1 MLNIAVDPA
10 LTFNLF
16 RVFAAL
22 ACIAIS
28 GFLLVYFAFGLRY
41 LPAALATAFPIGF
54 SSTLLVSNLLAY
66 VLGTPRAFALGL
78 LAVLAIASTIAL
90 LRRHS
95 YSLKPSQPLPWL
107 DGGLF
112 IGAGIA
118 IFILSVVNYVVSPVW
133 EYSTHFWLANTIR
146 FGNFPVMAPGAP
158 NLLAEYHYGGAFL
171 AAMLSHIGQVDS
183 AIIFF
188 FLTPLAATIAYLAA
202 SVLAAS
208 VLKNIRLGLLA
219 GIFFSFGSGLPYPI
233 DPIRSI
239 YLRWFTP
246 SSAAAEIQL
255 ADTLELTALT
265 AITQYPRYLA
275 DPHFLL
281 AGAILLSVIILT
293 AHLVSPVRGNDTPRA
308 PWHVWLLLG
317 ALFASVALIESL
329 VFTLGFI
336 GWSAYA
342 LWQTIRE
349 RTRSSLVNF
358 VLAAAPAA
366 LLATFQGGILTSV
379 LFSSASG
386 GTGPSTAFYISF
398 KPLPFALGNP
408 LLQFASSPPWV
419 AIYLASFG
427 IPLLAAPA
435 LLVWA
440 IRSKH
445 SVPLVW
451 LAAIGFIGIVLPHF
465 VIYHFNTLLRW
476 MYFGYTSQA
485 FLLGIGALTLV
496 SQVRRR
502 WMAWILFLTCAA
514 LTIGWPLATSIKNIA
529 DERFVTLGQ
538 STEDH
543 WTISA
548 LHRQSDNMDWLTGR
562 PYVFLMGAEARQ
574 FLRSLPS
581 TARVLTNRF
590 PEVPLLIRGLA
601 PHKNTDVF
609 SYTNFRYPSP
619 TYFDAINALDPL
631 AMEEYGITHIVI
643 NHKWFR
649 HTSPQT
655 HAILQNPRYFSLL
668 FSDEE
673 KHDGFAWHHVYQ
685 VLPAFFDENPSIS
698 QDLLRS
704 LPQLV
709 PQDASVYIS
718 PAIPVDIRW
727 ALLYVLREQK
737 IASAA
742 TLENHINVRLSIAEP
757 QPNDHYDFALL
768 IDEPPG
774 ERWLNWAF
782 TSQDLPSVW
791 GFHSSQRVW
800 HALGVGLYALN
811 DRVCPSRS
819 LASVP
824 PSWHLPANSPS
835 TLNLDCLQPD
845 ADAVMIPSSVLLTI
859 LSPVASQ
866 VEITANGSSQT
877 VTLEPGA
884 TLVPLNAPGTQQ
896 LTVKPADPI
905 WLRAQRV
912 PPSGSNPRSG
922 VPALQILP
930 SFDGEELRVQ
940 VHVYGERKNPLENQL
955 VWELVKQRRIYGHWW
970 HWVSRHTVGVWRKML
985 ETPLDQGN
993 EFSFTLDFETLESSV
1008 GANGKPTSISTRW
1021 PLPRNPGEPYVLYLT
1036 LWRPG
1041 DRTHSFPVAWITY
1054 APGKEPTV
1062 LLAPRFILLDQAPT
1076 QQ

>member
-28 GFLLVYFAFGLRY
+28 GFLLVYFAFGIRHPLT
-41 LPAALATAFPIGF
+41 AIATALPIGLA
-54 SSTLLVSNLLAY
+54 STLLISNLLAY
-66 VLGTPRAFALGL
+66 VLGTPRAFSWGL
-78 LAVLAIASTIAL
+78 LAVLAVSILIAL
-90 LRRHS
+90 ARRHL
-95 YSLKPSQPLPWL
+95 YKPLQPVSLL
-107 DGGLF
+107 DGSLF
-112 IGAGIA
+112 IGAGIL
-118 IFILSVVNYVVSPVW
+118 FLILSVVNNNVYPVSD
-133 EYSTHFWLANTIR
+133 YSTHFWLANTIR

-158 NLLAEYHYGGAFL
+158 NLLAEYHYGADFL
-171 AAMLSHIGQVDS
+171 AATLAHVGQLDS
-183 AIIFF
+183 SIIFF
-188 FLTPLAATIAYLAA
+188 ILTPLAATAAYLAA
-202 SVLAAS
+202 SVLAAH
-208 VLKNIRLGLLA
+208 VLGSIRLGLLA
-219 GIFFSFGSGLPYPI
+219 GLFFSFGAGLPYLIGPARFI
-233 DPIRSI
+233 H
-239 YLRWFTP
+239 LRWFTP
-246 SSAAAEIQL
+246 SSIAAEEVLLDALESISPNAFAAYPHYL
-255 ADTLELTALT
+255 TL
-265 AITQYPRYLA
+265 PHYLIA
-275 DPHFLL
+275 W
-281 AGAILLSVIILT
+281 GILLSCIII
-293 AHLVSPVRGNDTPRA
+293 ANHLGSRSQSNGNAVTQWRY
-308 PWHVWLLLG
+308 WMLLG

-329 VFTLGFI
+329 VFALGFI

-366 LLATFQGGILTSV
+366 LLAAFQGGILTST

-386 GTGPSTAFYISF
+386 GTGLSNAFDISF
-398 KPLPFALGNP
+398 MPFPYLLGHP
-408 LLQFASSPPWV
+408 LLQFAYSPPWI
-419 AIYLASFG
+419 AIYLITFG

-445 SVPLVW
+445 SLPLVW
-451 LAAIGFIGIVLPHF
+451 LSAIGNIGMLLPHF
-465 VIYHFNTLLRW
+465 VNYHYDTLIRW
-476 MYFGYTSQA
+476 LYSGHISQA

-502 WMAWILFLTCAA
+502 WIAWTLFLACAT
-514 LTIGWPLATSIKNIA
+514 LTIGWPLAISIKNIA

-543 WTISA
+543 WTVSP
-548 LHRQSDNMDWLTGR
+548 LHRQSDHIDWISGR
-562 PYVFLMGAEARQ
+562 QYTFLMGESARE
-574 FLRSLPS
+574 FLRSLPP

-590 PEVPLLIRGLA
+590 PEVPLLIRGLS
-601 PHKNTDVF
+601 PHKNVDLF
-609 SYTNFRYPSP
+609 SYTNFRFPSP
-619 TYFDAINALDPL
+619 TYFDALYALDSS
-631 AMEEYGITHIVI
+631 AMQQYEFTHLVI
-643 NHKWFR
+643 NLKWFR
-649 HTSPQT
+649 STSPATQ
-655 HAILQNPRYFSLL
+655 AILHNDRFFRLL

-673 KHDGFAWHHVYQ
+673 KLDGLAWNRVYEVLPTFYDERHHV
-685 VLPAFFDENPSIS
+685 A
-698 QDLLRS
+698 QDLLRD
-704 LPQLV
+704 LPQLI
-709 PQDASVYIS
+709 PPNSSVYVS
-718 PAIPVDIRW
+718 PAIPQEIRW
-727 ALLYVLREQK
+727 AILYVLRERQL
-737 IASAA
+737 ASDP
-742 TLENHINVRLSIAEP
+742 TIGNHVNVRLTVAEP
-757 QPNDHYDFALL
+757 LPNDHYDFALL

-782 TSQDLPSVW
+782 TPQDLPSVW
-791 GFHSSQRVW
+791 GLHSSQRVW

-845 ADAVMIPSSVLLTI
+845 SDAVNIPSSVLLTI

-866 VEITANGSSQT
+866 VEITENGSSQT
-877 VTLEPGA
+877 VILEPGA

-896 LTVKPADPI
+896 LTVRPADPI

-912 PPSGSNPRSG
+912 PPSGSNPQSG

-1021 PLPRNPGEPYVLYLT
+1021 PLPRNPGEPYVLYFT
-1036 LWRPG
+1036 LFRPG
-1041 DRTHSFPVAWITY
+1041 ARAHSFPVAWITY
-1054 APGKEPTV
+1054 APGEDPTV
-1062 LLAPRFILLDQAPT
+1062 LLAPRFILIDQAPT
-1076 QQ
+1076 QD